1 MGKFF
6 IGIVILSVGIL
17 LVYLHV
23 IALQYLA
30 YIRLFKSIL
39 IALTLVP
46 ALAAASLTAGADGSC
61 IPIRDRSTSDNSGRS
76 LVPIF
81 QNPEFFPDG
90 RRGVTDLLDGL
101 LKLFL

>member
-39 IALTLVP
+39 MALTLVP

-61 IPIRDRSTSDNSGRS
+61 IPTEAHRTIPDHSCRSSKIPSSFR
-76 LVPIF
+76 
-81 QNPEFFPDG
+81 
-90 RRGVTDLLDGL
+90 TDAAELPT
-101 LKLFL
+101 FSTAF